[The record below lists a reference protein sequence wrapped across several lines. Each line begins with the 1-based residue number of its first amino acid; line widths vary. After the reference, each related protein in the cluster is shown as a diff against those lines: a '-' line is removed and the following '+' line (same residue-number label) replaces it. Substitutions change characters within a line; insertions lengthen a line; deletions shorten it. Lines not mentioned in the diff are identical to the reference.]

1 MIYRKHGVTER
12 WENGTLIHVTETGLA
27 METNNLFECRP
38 MPPWGGPPARR
49 AAGSLPAAVAD
60 IQRAIPN
67 GVTIERLIVT
77 QGIAEHEYGEN
88 QWSEETER
96 VHLSLVRND
105 VRALIDLGA
114 NMLAAGQRPAARQA
128 GGLPH
133 VETIARVAEAL
144 TRLDVEREP
153 PARLRLAANVTAAL
167 IPSLLAVA
175 PPNVRLVQTAGGVD
189 GKGNAIEEATADW
202 PNWYRPSY
210 RVRPIR
216 MPLNVRLECGVTA
229 IERDRPLA
237 IALLAPVHGLT
248 LRVLVDDGHRAY
260 PATVR
265 VTRIDAVAA
274 ERVWYPYGG
283 GSFGAEMML

>member
-1 MIYRKHGVTER
+1 MIYRKQGVTER
-12 WENGTLIHVTETGLA
+12 WENGTVIHVTETGLA
-27 METNNLFECRP
+27 METDNLFECRP

-49 AAGSLPAAVAD
+49 PAGSLPAAVAD
-60 IQRAIPN
+60 IQRAIPS

-77 QGIAEHEYGEN
+77 QGVAEHEYGEN

-96 VHLSLVRND
+96 VHLSLVKND
-105 VRALIDLGA
+105 IRALVDLGT
-114 NMLAAGQRPAARQA
+114 NTLAAGQRPAARQA

-133 VETIARVAEAL
+133 VETIAHIAEAL
-144 TRLDVEREP
+144 TRLDAERDA

-175 PPNVRLVQTAGGVD
+175 PPNVRLIQTAGGVD
-189 GKGNAIEEATADW
+189 GKGNVIEEATADW

-210 RVRPIR
+210 RMRPIR
-216 MPLNVRLECGVTA
+216 MPLNVCLECGVTA
-229 IERDRPLA
+229 IEGDRPLA

-248 LRVLVDDGHRAY
+248 LRVLVDDGQRTY